1 VSFNFQ
7 NYIKLKYFLILIFGI
22 GLIVLYFLVNPRNV
36 ELFPKCPLYVTTGI
50 YCPGCGS
57 QRAIHHLLNF
67 NFYGVVQQN
76 ILFIFG
82 LLIIIYFWTIKGLN
96 LIFNK
101 KYYNYIYHPKTPI
114 IILIFVVLFWILR
127 NISYYP
133 FNLLS
138 PL

>member
-1 VSFNFQ
+1 M
-7 NYIKLKYFLILIFGI
+7 
-22 GLIVLYFLVNPRNV
+22 GLVLLYFLVNPKNV
-36 ELFPKCPLYVTTGI
+36 ELFPKCPLYATTGI

-57 QRAIHHLLNF
+57 QRAMHHLLNF

-82 LLIIIYFWTIKGLN
+82 ILTVTYYWTIKVLN

-101 KYYNYIYHPKTPI
+101 KYYNYIYHPKTPVL
-114 IILIFVVLFWILR
+114 ILIFVILFWILR

-133 FNLLS
+133 FILLS
-138 PL
+138 PH